1 MRTSAVSFE
10 QRDLHMDRILDTTF
24 ETRRAEIWKVN
35 RRWVFASAAAAALL
49 VMFAGL
55 ANAPRDFAWALA
67 LGAGALLAVTFTRI
81 VRALNSLYRCPNC
94 GVLPYQTLN
103 EYKCGGLGPTRSNF
117 MSPTHCPKCG
127 TRLR

>member
-1 MRTSAVSFE
+1 
-10 QRDLHMDRILDTTF
+10 MDRILDTTF
-24 ETRRAEIWKVN
+24 ETRRAAIWKVN
-35 RRWVFASAAAAALL
+35 RRWVFASAAAVALV

-55 ANAPRDFAWALA
+55 ANAPRDLSWALA
-67 LGAGALLAVTFTRI
+67 LGAGALLAVTLTRI
-81 VRALNSLYRCPNC
+81 VSALNVLYRCPNC
-94 GVLPYQTLN
+94 GVLPYQTLS

>member
-1 MRTSAVSFE
+1 
-10 QRDLHMDRILDTTF
+10 MDRILDTTF

-35 RRWVFASAAAAALL
+35 RGWVFASASAIALV

-55 ANAPRDFAWALA
+55 ANTPRDLGWALG
-67 LGAGALLAVTFTRI
+67 LCAGGLLAVTLTRI
-81 VRALNSLYRCPNC
+81 VRALNTLYRCPNC
-94 GVLPYQTLN
+94 GVMPYQTLN